1 MKPAMPSPAYPL
13 TVYFDATCELCSAE
27 MSLMKARDAAA
38 RLTLVDC
45 SPAGFDAGPAPRAAL
60 MTAIHAVDAAGQVF
74 VGVPAIRAC
83 RDTVGLRSGSL
94 LLDLPW
100 IARLA
105 DRAYALLARS
115 RYRLP
120 RWLVTL
126 VAGKAARS
134 SRTCA
139 GGNCRI

>member
-1 MKPAMPSPAYPL
+1 MIAVAYPL
-13 TVYFDATCELCSAE
+13 TVYFDATCVLCTAE
-27 MSLMKARDAAA
+27 MSAMKARDAAA
-38 RLTLVDC
+38 RLDLVDC
-45 SPAGFDAGPAPRAAL
+45 SPAGFNAGPAPREAL
-60 MTAIHAVDAAGQVF
+60 MTAIHAVDAASQVF

-83 RDTVGLRSGSL
+83 RDAVGLPSGSF

-100 IARLA
+100 IAPLA
-105 DRAYALLARS
+105 DRAYAVLARN

-120 RWLVTL
+120 RWLVAL

>member
-1 MKPAMPSPAYPL
+1 MIAVAYPL
-13 TVYFDATCELCSAE
+13 TVYFDATCVLCTAE
-27 MSLMKARDAAA
+27 MSAMKARDAAA
-38 RLTLVDC
+38 RLDLVDC
-45 SPAGFDAGPAPRAAL
+45 SPAGFNAGPAPREAL
-60 MTAIHAVDAAGQVF
+60 MAAIHAVDAAGQVF

-83 RDTVGLRSGSL
+83 RDAVGLPSGSF

-100 IARLA
+100 IAPMA
-105 DRAYALLARS
+105 DRAYAVLARN

-120 RWLVTL
+120 RWLVAL

-139 GGNCRI
+139 GGNCRF

>member
-1 MKPAMPSPAYPL
+1 MPCSSYPL
-13 TVYFDATCELCSAE
+13 TIYFDATCMLCSAE
-27 MSLMKARDAAA
+27 MSVMKARDAAD
-38 RLTLVDC
+38 RLRLVDC
-45 SPAGFDAGPAPRAAL
+45 SPAGFDAGPAPRDTL
-60 MTAIHAVDAAGQVF
+60 MRAIHVVDAAGQVF
-74 VGVPAIRAC
+74 VGVPAIRVC
-83 RDTVGLRSGSL
+83 RDAVGLPSGSF

-100 IARLA
+100 VAPLA
-105 DRAYALLARS
+105 DRAYALLARN

-120 RWLVTL
+120 FWLVAL

>member
-1 MKPAMPSPAYPL
+1 MIAVAYPL
-13 TVYFDATCELCSAE
+13 TVYFDATCVLCTAE
-27 MSLMKARDAAA
+27 MSAMKARDAAA
-38 RLTLVDC
+38 RLDLVDC
-45 SPAGFDAGPAPRAAL
+45 SPAGFNAGPAPREAL
-60 MTAIHAVDAAGQVF
+60 MAAIHAVDAAGQVF

-83 RDTVGLRSGSL
+83 RDAVGLPSGSF

-100 IARLA
+100 IAPMA
-105 DRAYALLARS
+105 DRAYAVLARN

-120 RWLVTL
+120 RWLVAL
-126 VAGKAARS
+126 VARKAARS

>member
-1 MKPAMPSPAYPL
+1 MIAVAYPL
-13 TVYFDATCELCSAE
+13 TVYFDATCVLCTAE
-27 MSLMKARDAAA
+27 MSAMKARDAAA
-38 RLTLVDC
+38 RLDLVDC
-45 SPAGFDAGPAPRAAL
+45 SPAGFNAGPAPREAL
-60 MTAIHAVDAAGQVF
+60 MAAIHAVDAAGQVF

-83 RDTVGLRSGSL
+83 RDAVGLPSGSF

-100 IARLA
+100 IAPMA
-105 DRAYALLARS
+105 DRAYAVLAHN

-120 RWLVTL
+120 RWLVAL

-139 GGNCRI
+139 VGNCRI

>member
-1 MKPAMPSPAYPL
+1 MIAVAYPL
-13 TVYFDATCELCSAE
+13 TVYFDATCVLCTAE
-27 MSLMKARDAAA
+27 MSAMKARDAAA
-38 RLTLVDC
+38 RLDLVDC
-45 SPAGFDAGPAPRAAL
+45 SPAGFNAGPAPREAL
-60 MTAIHAVDAAGQVF
+60 MAAIHAVDAAGQVF

-83 RDTVGLRSGSL
+83 RDAVGLPSGSF

-100 IARLA
+100 IAPMA
-105 DRAYALLARS
+105 DRAYAVLARN

-120 RWLVTL
+120 RWLVAL

>member
-1 MKPAMPSPAYPL
+1 MPTIAAYPL
-13 TVYFDATCELCSAE
+13 TVYFDAACALCTAE
-27 MSLMKARDAAA
+27 MSAMQARDSAA
-38 RLTLVDC
+38 RLNLVDC

-83 RDTVGLRSGSL
+83 RDAVGLPSGSF
-94 LLDLPW
+94 LLDLPLV
-100 IARLA
+100 APLA
-105 DRAYALLARS
+105 ERAYAVLARN

-120 RWLVTL
+120 HWLVAL
-126 VAGKAARS
+126 LAGKAARS

>member
-1 MKPAMPSPAYPL
+1 MPSSAYPL
-13 TVYFDATCELCSAE
+13 TVYFDATCVLCSAE

-45 SPAGFDAGPAPRAAL
+45 SPPGFDVGPAPREAL
-60 MTAIHAVDAAGQVF
+60 MTAIHVVDSAGQVF
-74 VGVPAIRAC
+74 VGVPAIRVC
-83 RDTVGLRSGSL
+83 RDAVGLPSGSF

-100 IARLA
+100 VAPLA
-105 DRAYALLARS
+105 DRAYGVLARN

-120 RWLVTL
+120 GWLVAL
-126 VAGKAARS
+126 LAGKAARS

>member
-1 MKPAMPSPAYPL
+1 MQITAAYPL
-13 TVYFDATCELCSAE
+13 TVYFDATCILCTAE
-27 MSLMKARDAAA
+27 MSAMTARDSAA
-38 RLTLVDC
+38 RLELVDC
-45 SPAGFDAGPAPRAAL
+45 SPAGFDAGPAPREAL
-60 MTAIHAVDAAGQVF
+60 MTAIHVVDAAGQVF

-83 RDTVGLRSGSL
+83 RDAVGLPSGSF

-100 IARLA
+100 VAPLA
-105 DRAYALLARS
+105 DRAYGVLARN

-120 RWLVTL
+120 RWLVAL
-126 VAGKAARS
+126 LAGKAARS